1 MEESTRTRKKI
12 LKIFQPIALT
22 LAFGTVVVKNIEMT
36 STGEVDGDGED
47 ILRSWTWVEAFYWC
61 VITGASVGYG
71 EYCPKVSERA
81 LKKTRDCFSN
91 PPTLSLGRQNEF
103 TQWFSVFF
111 IPMSVGVIGAALGKI
126 ANIYVEKEIKKANK
140 RLLGRELTMEDL
152 DNMNTDDDGEVS
164 ELEFIEFMLKTM
176 KKVDQTLLDDLHKVS
191 RERSEEKR
199 DIIFESLQ
207 YKVLR

>member
-1 MEESTRTRKKI
+1 
-12 LKIFQPIALT
+12 
-22 LAFGTVVVKNIEMT
+22 
-36 STGEVDGDGED
+36 
-47 ILRSWTWVEAFYWC
+47 
-61 VITGASVGYG
+61 
-71 EYCPKVSERA
+71 
-81 LKKTRDCFSN
+81 
-91 PPTLSLGRQNEF
+91 
-103 TQWFSVFF
+103 
-111 IPMSVGVIGAALGKI
+111 MSVGVIGAALGKI